1 VFVLV
6 RFMLSRENMF
16 RKALFVF
23 GIGLLALLVACGE
36 PSAMASLDVGDA
48 IVYKSPTC
56 GCCGLYTQHLERADV
71 SVNIIETDNIDDIKD
86 KYGIPSQLRSCH
98 TTIIGDYFIE
108 GHVPLEAVEKLLT
121 EKPDIKGI
129 GLPGMPSGSPGM
141 PGVKNEEWSIYAINR
156 DGSRSDFMKI

>member
-1 VFVLV
+1 MFKNIVL
-6 RFMLSRENMF
+6 MI
-16 RKALFVF
+16 
-23 GIGLLALLVACGE
+23 GIGLLTLLVACGG
-36 PSAMASLDVGDA
+36 PSAMTSLDVSDA

-56 GCCGLYTQHLERADV
+56 GCCGLYVQHLERADL
-71 SVNIIETDNIDDIKD
+71 SVKIVETDNINNIKD
-86 KYGIPSQLRSCH
+86 KHGIPSQLSSCH

-141 PGVKNEEWSIYAINR
+141 PGPKTEEWSIYAINK
-156 DGSRSDFMKI
+156 DGSHSEFMRV